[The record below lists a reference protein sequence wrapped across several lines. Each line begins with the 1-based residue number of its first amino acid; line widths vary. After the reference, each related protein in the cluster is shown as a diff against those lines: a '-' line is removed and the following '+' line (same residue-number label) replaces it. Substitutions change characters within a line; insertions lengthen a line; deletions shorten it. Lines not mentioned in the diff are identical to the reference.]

1 MGQFSKFAM
10 LGLAMGLTGATQAA
24 DITLSGNITT
34 STTLTA
40 NNVYNLS
47 GEVRVLPG
55 VTLTIEAGTVFA
67 TVSGANQGTLAVA
80 RGGKIFING
89 TKDKPVIMTSA
100 ADRATWTANDP
111 KTGTWRATAN
121 EWGSLAIMGRA
132 YISNTKNVATNTSV
146 PNANNVSPMEGL
158 VAQFVGDPNILYG
171 GETDDDDSGSI
182 SYLSIRYGGKVL
194 ALANELNGMSLGGVG
209 RETDIH
215 HIEIM
220 NNVDDGIEIFGGTVN
235 IKYFSVWNIGD
246 DSFDVD
252 QGWRG
257 KAQFGLIVTGY
268 SLVASSGSGFP
279 DNGFEIDGAEKADSQ
294 PVTAS
299 VLYNMTYIGVPESIA
314 ANSADHATEWRDNAN
329 VQFRNCIFMDT
340 GEDIVKGANGASD
353 GEGSN
358 GYGFNGTLNWDVR
371 WTTAFSH
378 NHNAANPNAGG
389 FLTAQLQALYPAQVD
404 GNLIEIKDSVFFNN
418 TDSTAYTEANTRQVF
433 AAQNNNVQEPAT
445 SPIVAIARTSTA
457 PFGAT
462 NGQGRTVHNVTNLD
476 PRAAGDAITSVATA
490 PNDGF
495 FTQAKYRGAFS
506 KDVNWL
512 LGWTASHAFGF
523 HAGQTN
529 PADPA
534 VTLKVHLTT
543 VSFLAANG
551 VSYSIEKSTNGL
563 TWTPVSGLVG
573 DGTTKTI
580 SDVLGASFEAT
591 VLYRVIMN

>member
-1 MGQFSKFAM
+1 M
-10 LGLAMGLTGATQAA
+10 AA
-24 DITLSGNITT
+24 WRYHCSAEDSSRKTSAASPSGREKSTT
-34 STTLTA
+34 STEPSATA
-40 NNVYNLS
+40 VGGAPRDDLLHMLLEARDEES
-47 GEVRVLPG
+47 GQGMTDRQLRDEL
-55 VTLTIEAGTVFA
+55 VTLFLAGPTQVTLPRQMFTGIRENITPTIA
-67 TVSGANQGTLAVA
+67 AVA
-80 RGGKIFING
+80 TLLIVF
-89 TKDKPVIMTSA
+89 T
-100 ADRATWTANDP
+100 TALM
-111 KTGTWRATAN
+111 
-121 EWGSLAIMGRA
+121 LAR
-132 YISNTKNVATNTSV
+132 
-146 PNANNVSPMEGL
+146 
-158 VAQFVGDPNILYG
+158 
-171 GETDDDDSGSI
+171 
-182 SYLSIRYGGKVL
+182 
-194 ALANELNGMSLGGVG
+194 
-209 RETDIH
+209 
-215 HIEIM
+215 
-220 NNVDDGIEIFGGTVN
+220 
-235 IKYFSVWNIGD
+235 
-246 DSFDVD
+246 
-252 QGWRG
+252 RG

-340 GEDIVKGANGASD
+340 GEDVVKGANGASD